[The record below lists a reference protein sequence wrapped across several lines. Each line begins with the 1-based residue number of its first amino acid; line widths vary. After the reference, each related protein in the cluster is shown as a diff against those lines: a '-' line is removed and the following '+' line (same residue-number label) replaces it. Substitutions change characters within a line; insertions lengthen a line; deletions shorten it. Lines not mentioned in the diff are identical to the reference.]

1 MRKNLSKTE
10 LSDKS
15 AILKSNTNIMND
27 LDQKKYP
34 IGKFEPSEP
43 ICDVKLDEHIKV
55 IKNFPEKLKNLIEDF
70 TDDQLDTP
78 YREGGWTVR
87 QLVNHI
93 ADSHINS
100 FIRFKLA
107 ITEDNP
113 TIKPYDEAKW
123 AELQD
128 SVNMPVKPAM
138 RMIKGTHQRWTALLK
153 TLTNK
158 QFERTFHHPEM
169 NKDYDLRYYLAFY
182 VWHCDHHFAHIQN
195 LKKEKGW

>member
-1 MRKNLSKTE
+1 MSSLE
-10 LSDKS
+10 
-15 AILKSNTNIMND
+15 
-27 LDQKKYP
+27 QKKFP
-34 IGKFEPSEP
+34 IGTFQQPEN
-43 ICDVKLDEHIKV
+43 ICDTRLDEHIRV
-55 IKNFPEKLKNLIEDF
+55 IKSFPGKLKDLIENF
-70 TDDQLDTP
+70 TDDQLDMP

-107 ITEDNP
+107 LTEENP
-113 TIKPYDEAKW
+113 VIKPYDEAKW

-128 SVNMPVKPAM
+128 SVHMPIRPAM
-138 RMIKGTHQRWTALLK
+138 RMIKGTHQRWTVLLN

-158 QFERTFHHPEM
+158 QFERTFHHPEQ
-169 NKDYDLRYYLAFY
+169 NKDYNLRHYLAFY
-182 VWHCDHHFAHIQN
+182 VWHCNHHYAHIEN

>member
-1 MRKNLSKTE
+1 MDNLE
-10 LSDKS
+10 
-15 AILKSNTNIMND
+15 
-27 LDQKKYP
+27 QKRFP
-34 IGKFEPSEP
+34 IGRFEEP
-43 ICDVKLDEHIKV
+43 EKICDITLDKHIKV
-55 IKNFPEKLKNLIEDF
+55 IKNFPGKLRDLIESF

-107 ITEDNP
+107 LTEDNP
-113 TIKPYDEAKW
+113 VIKPYDEAKW

-128 SVNMPVKPAM
+128 SLNMPVKPAM
-138 RMIKGTHQRWTALLK
+138 RMIRGTHQRWTVLLN

-158 QFERTFHHPEM
+158 QFERTFRHPEQ
-169 NKDYDLRYYLAFY
+169 NKDYNLRHYLAFY
-182 VWHCDHHFAHIQN
+182 VWHCDHHYAHIEN

>member
-1 MRKNLSKTE
+1 
-10 LSDKS
+10 
-15 AILKSNTNIMND
+15 MND
-27 LDQKKYP
+27 IEQKRFP
-34 IGKFEPSEP
+34 IGQFKEPEN
-43 ICDVKLDEHIKV
+43 ICDIKLDEYIKV
-55 IKNFPEKLKNLIEDF
+55 IKDFPAKLKNLIEDF
-70 TDDQLDTP
+70 SDDQLDTQ

-107 ITEDNP
+107 LTEDTP

-128 SVNMPVKPAM
+128 SQNMPVKPAM

-153 TLTNK
+153 SMTNK
-158 QFERTFHHPEM
+158 QFERTFHHPEHHK
-169 NKDYDLRYYLAFY
+169 NYDLRHCLALY
-182 VWHCDHHFAHIQN
+182 VWHCNHHFAHIEN

>member
-1 MRKNLSKTE
+1 MSNLE
-10 LSDKS
+10 
-15 AILKSNTNIMND
+15 
-27 LDQKKYP
+27 QKKYP
-34 IGKFEPSEP
+34 IGQFETPGH
-43 ICDVKLDEHIKV
+43 ICDIELDKYMKV
-55 IKNFPEKLKNLIEDF
+55 IKIFPDRLKDLIEDF

-78 YREGGWTVR
+78 YRDGGWTVR
-87 QLVNHI
+87 QLVNHL

-107 ITEDNP
+107 LTEDNP
-113 TIKPYDEAKW
+113 TIKPYEEAKW

-128 SVNMPVKPAM
+128 SIHISVKPAM
-138 RMIKGTHQRWTALLK
+138 RMIKGTHQRWHVLLK

-158 QFERTFHHPEM
+158 QFERTFHHPEN

-182 VWHCDHHFAHIQN
+182 AWHCNHHFSHIEN